1 MLEFFINGLLWFI
14 IGAITGFYAA
24 YIKRYNPW
32 SGVVAG
38 GVVGLVIGFGGL
50 ETGLINTVIVALFT
64 TTAVVIIGGL
74 LVPWGDY
81 DQTVTASTRIN
92 NLAYALMIP
101 TLLIVFSIVVFP
113 VIWNL
118 VFSFRDIEVGDLRT
132 VDLADFSDLT
142 LENYVDQLA
151 LRIDQPPC
159 VIEEGSDE
167 CVVDASGNIEYE
179 NLRRTL
185 GQEYRGY
192 DDAFAVEVAGERYV
206 VSGRNPEFYET
217 IVRTIGYT
225 LASTIMAILFGL
237 VAALVVR
244 EEFFGRS
251 VFRGFILFPYI
262 APVISV
268 AFIWQVL
275 LRSRG
280 LVNETLGTSTPFL
293 SQGAGEVAG
302 IAVPLIML
310 ILFQTWRYFPFA
322 FLFLLARIQAIPED
336 MYEAAKVDGATPS
349 QRLWYITLPQLRP
362 VFGTL
367 FLLRFIWTFNKFDDV
382 FLLTGVNSDTRVIT
396 VDIYDSLFIIN
407 DVGRASAIAVI
418 MAVILAVVLA
428 IYFRFFLAEE
438 S

>member
-14 IGAITGFYAA
+14 IGAIVGFYAA
-24 YIKRYNPW
+24 YTKRYDPW
-32 SGVVAG
+32 LGVVAG
-38 GVVGLVIGFGGL
+38 GIVGLVVGFGGL
-50 ETGLINTVIVALFT
+50 ETGLINTVSVALFT
-64 TTAVVIIGGL
+64 TAAVVIIGGL
-74 LVPWGDY
+74 LAPWGDY
-81 DQTVTASTRIN
+81 DQKVTANTRIN

-118 VFSFRDIEVGDLRT
+118 VFSFRDIQVGDLRT

-142 LENYVDQLA
+142 TENYVNQLA

-159 VIEEGSDE
+159 VTEEESGE
-167 CVVDASGNIEYE
+167 CVVDASGNVEYE
-179 NLRRTL
+179 NLRRAL
-185 GQEYRGY
+185 GQEYRGF
-192 DDAFAVEVAGERYV
+192 DDMFAIDITDEHYV
-206 VSGRNPEFYET
+206 VSGRNPRFYGT
-217 IVRTIGYT
+217 IIRTIGYT
-225 LASTIMAILFGL
+225 LASTILAILFGL

-244 EEFFGRS
+244 EEFFGRA

-280 LVNETLGTSTPFL
+280 LVNEMMGTDTPFL

-349 QRLWYITLPQLRP
+349 QRLWYITLPQLSP

-418 MAVILAVVLA
+418 MAIILAVVLT